1 MWSRYGEL
9 FTDVKPANVS
19 CVIIEKVLF
28 TKYLAKT
35 PTTVTFISYSN
46 QCTTVRIYGA
56 SLIQTSGGGK
66 SNYRVNQ
73 TLCSWLVDLTTT
85 SECLLAVCS
94 DLSLWKH
101 RDNKNKNISTKKY
114 EQLPCRSEFVWTVYK
129 FNSTGFLFKT
139 RINRHHFWLLAL
151 HHHFPAAAD
160 WRPVTQRILIFVKLQ
175 LSFSDCSKMH
185 PKWLSLGGLTIFSSC
200 ILAMRDTV
208 TVWKHKPSPDW
219 ELRVI
224 YDARRVTKRHL
235 RCHISQCISHPLPFN
250 FVLNRPDRGA
260 ASLC

>member
-1 MWSRYGEL
+1 M
-9 FTDVKPANVS
+9 
-19 CVIIEKVLF
+19 
-28 TKYLAKT
+28 
-35 PTTVTFISYSN
+35 
-46 QCTTVRIYGA
+46 
-56 SLIQTSGGGK
+56 
-66 SNYRVNQ
+66 
-73 TLCSWLVDLTTT
+73 DLTTT
-85 SECLLAVCS
+85 SECLIAVCS

-101 RDNKNKNISTKKY
+101 RDSKNKNTFGKKY

-139 RINRHHFWLLAL
+139 RINRHHWSRLSIISR
-151 HHHFPAAAD
+151 AAAD

-175 LSFSDCSKMH
+175 QSFSDCSKMH
-185 PKWLSLGGLTIFSSC
+185 PKWLSRSGLKISGSC

-235 RCHISQCISHPLPFN
+235 QCHISQCISHPLPFN
-250 FVLNRPDRGA
+250 FVLNRPDRG
-260 ASLC
+260 SFTLLNGWFMHSEMCCVCKRLFSYLCSWFDLTRDLCLFSIVSCF